1 MVTKTKGGYKEIQ
14 KVCRRNFIFQDD
26 ADTKQRTKIVLE
38 TIDELFSDRIS
49 PQEDDAK
56 FADVWSIEN
65 VWRILKKKIRGEQ
78 FSSFQQLKN
87 RLNKEWKKITCD
99 DCKKMIDRIHKRLNE
114 VIDNS
119 GEQIHES

>member
-1 MVTKTKGGYKEIQ
+1 MNSHLYAKFNIEGGYKEIQ

-56 FADVWSIEN
+56 FAD
-65 VWRILKKKIRGEQ
+65 
-78 FSSFQQLKN
+78 
-87 RLNKEWKKITCD
+87 
-99 DCKKMIDRIHKRLNE
+99 
-114 VIDNS
+114 
-119 GEQIHES
+119 